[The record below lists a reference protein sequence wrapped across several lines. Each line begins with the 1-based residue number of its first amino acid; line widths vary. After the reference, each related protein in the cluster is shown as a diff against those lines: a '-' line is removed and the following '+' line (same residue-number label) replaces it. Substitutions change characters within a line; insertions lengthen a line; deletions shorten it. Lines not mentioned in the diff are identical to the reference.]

1 MYRAVEKETH
11 KEYAIKVIKK
21 DALKGKEEAL
31 QMEVQVLQKYVGCTE
46 SRSTLGCIRSI

>member
-1 MYRAVEKETH
+1 MYRAVDKETH

-31 QMEVQVLQKYVGCTE
+31 QMEVQVLQQYVNLHVHVLVPPT
-46 SRSTLGCIRSI
+46 